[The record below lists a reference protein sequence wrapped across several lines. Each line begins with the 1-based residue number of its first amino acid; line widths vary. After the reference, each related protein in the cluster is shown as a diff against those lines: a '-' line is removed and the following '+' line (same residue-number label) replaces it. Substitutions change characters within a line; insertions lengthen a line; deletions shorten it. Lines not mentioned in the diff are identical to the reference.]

1 MFQHVPKLIAIRVI
15 AVAEARLSPGALPDP
30 DCVHTLS
37 QPVRVCPLHRICDRG
52 AQNADMFVD
61 IMVAVVQAADD
72 HFSLAR

>member
-15 AVAEARLSPGALPDP
+15 AVSEARLSPGALPDP

-37 QPVRVCPLHRICDRG
+37 QPVRVCPLLRICDRG
-52 AQNADMFVD
+52 VQNADMFVD